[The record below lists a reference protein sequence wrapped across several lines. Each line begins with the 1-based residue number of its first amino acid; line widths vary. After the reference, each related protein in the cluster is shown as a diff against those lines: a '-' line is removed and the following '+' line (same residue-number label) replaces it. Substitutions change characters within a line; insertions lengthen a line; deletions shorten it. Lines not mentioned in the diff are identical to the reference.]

1 MSRVESDN
9 ESRGRS
15 EGEEPSH
22 NMEGMYAVLAET
34 NNQYA
39 ETWYYFIRYDTNIEA
54 LEQLYAQLESVEWVY
69 LESYSTFALDL
80 ENLVSP
86 QTAKELTKLNINEGS
101 YHRKFDGTLQ
111 FINFGFRKRDNN
123 IVRLINVCD
132 TIGFGGIENFI
143 DQEDFDPE
151 DFVTDSGSEESES
164 EDESESESEEESRGS
179 PETKA
184 VRPTNKPNNKATAKT
199 QQQQR
204 NSSEGNSNKQE
215 EEEGRQEGRQE
226 GKQEGKQESRQES
239 RQESKQEQESKPKGG
254 KKKTTDKSTLP
265 PPPVPPPSPA
275 IAPTQQPDSSVNKKK
290 SKKKN

>member
-1 MSRVESDN
+1 
-9 ESRGRS
+9 
-15 EGEEPSH
+15 
-22 NMEGMYAVLAET
+22 MEGMYAVLAET

-39 ETWYYFIRYDTNIEA
+39 ETWYYFIRYDTNVEA

-86 QTAKELTKLNINEGS
+86 QTAKELTKLCVNEGS
-101 YHRKFDGTLQ
+101 YHRKFDGTLE

-132 TIGFGGIENFI
+132 TIGFGNIENFI
-143 DQEDFDPE
+143 DKEDFDPE

-164 EDESESESEEESRGS
+164 EDESESESEEES
-179 PETKA
+179 KA
-184 VRPTNKPNNKATAKT
+184 VRQSNKSNNKATT
-199 QQQQR
+199 RTQQQQQR
-204 NSSEGNSNKQE
+204 NSSEDNSNKQE
-215 EEEGRQEGRQE
+215 EEE
-226 GKQEGKQESRQES
+226 KSRP
-239 RQESKQEQESKPKGG
+239 EQESKPRGG

-275 IAPTQQPDSSVNKKK
+275 IAPTQQSDSSVNKKK